1 MLSIGRRTG
10 ITLSVLTVAIV
21 ILTAIL
27 ASSYQTSAG
36 DGVKVVRGWVW
47 DNAGRN
53 VTDASVVV
61 TVWEDDTKT
70 NQRSTD
76 SELTDADGFYSLQFG
91 PSDWY
96 VGDYIEVVCTYEGDQ
111 DWNFTYAVSSLVAPF
126 QYVNITYD
134 FEIPEFG
141 SLIGLILAG
150 GAIGAVAMVALVA
163 NQRKRVKN

>member
-1 MLSIGRRTG
+1 MSIGRRTG
-10 ITLSVLTVAIV
+10 TTLSVITVAAV
-21 ILTAIL
+21 MLTAIL
-27 ASSYQTSAG
+27 ASSSQTSAG

-61 TVWEDDTKT
+61 TIWEDETKT

-76 SELTDADGFYSLQFG
+76 SEQTDENGFYSLQFG

-96 VGDYIEVVCTYEGDQ
+96 VGDYIEVVCTYNGNQEP
-111 DWNFTYAVSSLVAPF
+111 NYTYAVSSLVAPF

-141 SLIGLILAG
+141 SVIGLVLAG
-150 GAIGAVAMVALVA
+150 SAIGAVAMVALVA
-163 NQRKRVKN
+163 NQRKRART